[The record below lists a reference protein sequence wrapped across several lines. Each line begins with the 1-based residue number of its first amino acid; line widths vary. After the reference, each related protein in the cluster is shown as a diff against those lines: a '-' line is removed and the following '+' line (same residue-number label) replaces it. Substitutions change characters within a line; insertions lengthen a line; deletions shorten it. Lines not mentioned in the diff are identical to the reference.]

1 MKNETIEEEQ
11 MNINNFKNHVDEVIL
26 DRGHDY
32 YIDGKI
38 VDSYEQGNNEYVF
51 SIEGREYY
59 EVIVKI
65 DENGE
70 ILSSFCDC
78 PYDFGLICKHEVA
91 AYYELFDML
100 KHASQDN
107 KSKQEIQRQP
117 TLHEVL
123 EKRSKEELIS
133 IIEDIATN
141 DPIFKNT
148 ITFKYAQ
155 GDPAKELEMCRRLI
169 DSIVRKHTGRKR
181 FIPYGKTD
189 DFIDDMGEVLEK
201 ARISSDPL
209 LSVDIAFLVLEEA
222 LEAYQY
228 TDDSDG
234 DIEFLINETINLIEE
249 MVMESNDSDLSQR
262 EQLFNKLLEQSD
274 SEIFD
279 EWEELR
285 IDLLRIC
292 VEFADIVAFRNTLRK
307 KIETEIEIS
316 QYSGNK
322 YSHEGMLH
330 LLYEMIDM
338 YGTKEEA
345 EQFLNDHLMLSS
357 FRERLINRYISDKKY
372 DTVIELAL
380 EGEKQDQPSAGLVSK
395 WKKIRFKAYKELSL
409 IDEQKKLAKELLLQ
423 GDFEYYQELKA
434 FVTGDRGEFYQRL
447 KRELKNG
454 NSWQASSVYLRLIE
468 GENDLDEILV
478 YVRENPISIEKYAER
493 LVSHFRDE
501 VVEIYSAYIKSAANA
516 SSSRKDY
523 QRVCNM
529 LQRYKKIAGPKNQ
542 EDMIIELSEL
552 YYRRP
557 AFRDEL
563 SKLK

>member
-1 MKNETIEEEQ
+1 